1 MGRRKKCLSVL
12 VVLVFLVSQHVSAV
26 PLTELFPFGLKF
38 GDDSLPPGDDAS
50 ATVTLQHQFP
60 FYGQSRQY
68 ITVCFIFMMCV
79 AII

>member
-1 MGRRKKCLSVL
+1 MGCGKKDLFLL
-12 VVLVFLVSQHVSAV
+12 VVLVSLVPVHVTAV

-60 FYGQSRQY
+60 FYGENREY
-68 ITVCFIFMMCV
+68 ITVCSLS
-79 AII
+79 